1 MITVCA
7 VTGVDFQGHLSAI
20 ERTQLAIPHFTRSK
34 FIPMAGM
41 TRDDYS
47 RFIVTRLNFSI
58 DTEFVL
64 ICQADGYGIRKEL
77 WSDEFMDWDY
87 VGAPWPNGEQ
97 GNGGL
102 SLRSKRFLEASAAL
116 PEPDLPEDAYL
127 CQYHRGELEQKG
139 IRFAPLE
146 VAIRFSFEHP
156 VEGIEWKVERS
167 WGFHGLWNL

>member
-1 MITVCA
+1 MITVCS
-7 VTGVDFQGHLSAI
+7 VTGVDFQGHMQAI

-41 TRDDYS
+41 TKDEYS
-47 RFIVTRLNFSI
+47 KFIVNRLNHCI

-64 ICQADGYGIRKEL
+64 ICQADGYGIHREL
-77 WSDEFMDWDY
+77 WSDEFLQWDY
-87 VGAPWPNGEQ
+87 VGAPWPNGQQ

-127 CQYHRGELEQKG
+127 CQYHREELEAKG

-156 VEGIEWKVERS
+156 VDGMSWNSDDS
-167 WGFHGLWNL
+167 WGRHFPK